1 MAYPNL
7 AAEMTRN
14 GITEKDI
21 AIEIGRSPDTVRNW
35 LKGKGDIP
43 IGKALIIRTIFFPE
57 LSFEYLYATKPA
69 RPEQAT
75 EVL

>member
-14 GITEKDI
+14 RITEKDI
-21 AIEIGRSPDTVRNW
+21 AHKIGRSPDTVRNW

-43 IGKALIIRTIFFPE
+43 IGKALIIRASFFPE
-57 LSFEYLYATKPA
+57 LSFEYLYAAKPV
-69 RPEQAT
+69 RSEQAT
-75 EVL
+75 EVV